1 MKKSRLRVLVLA
13 VIAAALLIQQW
24 HSWRK
29 FQWHIFREQI
39 SDVRMLP
46 ILISFVLVY
55 LGYLIRAWR
64 WKMFLQPVRA
74 TTVLR
79 LLAPTIIGFSGLALL
94 GRPGEMARVYLIAR
108 REQLSVA
115 SQLAI
120 WTIERVFDLCAFA
133 ILIGLAISTAGDV
146 RSLPY
151 YDRFRAAGL
160 ILLLVVV
167 GLVLAGFILR
177 RHGRRAIEYLE
188 RRFAGP
194 AAGAAARLK
203 KNAIGFCEAL
213 ETVSG
218 LPAFLSIATLS
229 LLMWVSIA
237 LAYWEVIHAFP
248 PPLSDLT
255 MARVLM
261 LIGFGMMGSL
271 VQLPGVGASQLV
283 IVAVLVN
290 VFDIPWEQA
299 VSCGILLWLTT
310 FMAPVPVG
318 LALLRHEHLSLCQMS
333 KPETV

>member
-1 MKKSRLRVLVLA
+1 MKKSRLLMLVLA
-13 VIAAALLIQQW
+13 VLAAALLIQQW

-29 FQWHIFREQI
+29 FQWQLFREQI
-39 SDVRMLP
+39 SGVHALP
-46 ILISFVLVY
+46 VVLSLLLVY
-55 LGYLIRAWR
+55 CGYLIRAWR
-64 WKMFLQPVRA
+64 WKIFLQPVRA
-74 TTVLR
+74 TTVWR
-79 LLAPTIIGFSGLALL
+79 LLSPTIIGFSGLALL

-108 REQLSVA
+108 RERLSVA

-151 YDRFRAAGL
+151 YDRFRAAGV
-160 ILLLVVV
+160 LLLLIVL
-167 GLVLAGFILR
+167 GLVGAGVILR

-188 RRFAGP
+188 RRYTSP
-194 AAGAAARLK
+194 AAGARSRLK
-203 KNAIGFCEAL
+203 NNVIGFCEGL
-213 ETVSG
+213 EAVSG
-218 LPAFLSIATLS
+218 IPAFFSVATLS
-229 LLMWVSIA
+229 LVMWVLIA
-237 LAYWEVIHAFP
+237 LAYWEIIHAFP

-318 LALLRHEHLSLCQMS
+318 LALLRHEHLSLRRLS
-333 KPETV
+333 HAETI